1 MENNGLNLIQLL
13 AEIILTQ
20 TEMEY
25 LLKNKKKYLVNF
37 SQKGLMNLIIQ
48 KIRLALTN

>member
-13 AEIILTQ
+13 AETILTL
-20 TEMEY
+20 TETEY

-37 SQKGLMNLIIQ
+37 LQKELMNLII
-48 KIRLALTN
+48 